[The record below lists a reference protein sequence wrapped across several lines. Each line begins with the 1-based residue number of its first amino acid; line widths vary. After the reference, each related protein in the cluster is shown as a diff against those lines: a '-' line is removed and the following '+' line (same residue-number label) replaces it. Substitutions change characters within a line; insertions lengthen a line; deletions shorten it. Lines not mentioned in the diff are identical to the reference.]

1 MRAAF
6 MMQRGALQ
14 NRRYA
19 GEMNLPRPV
28 SVRDVLECATINGAR
43 CGGLANKIGT
53 LAPGKEADIVLIR
66 SDDINLY
73 PSNNALGT
81 VVQAAERSN
90 VDTVIIGGRVRK
102 RGGQIIGLDMNR
114 LKRMVDE
121 SRRYLFAAVNYREDI
136 FAETLPRLY

>member
-1 MRAAF
+1 
-6 MMQRGALQ
+6 MQRALIQ
-14 NRRYA
+14 NRRFA

-28 SVRDVLECATINGAR
+28 TVREVLECATINGAA
-43 CGGLANKIGT
+43 CAGLASKIGT
-53 LAPGKEADIVLIR
+53 LAPGKEADIVMIR

-90 VDTVIIGGRVRK
+90 IDTVIIGGRVRK
-102 RGGQIIGLDMNR
+102 QRGQIVGLDMDR

-121 SRRYLFAAVNYREDI
+121 SRRHLFAAVNYREDL
-136 FAETLPRLY
+136 FAESLPRLY